1 MMKKLFTVCMAG
13 LLLALSVP
21 ALAETDPCLM
31 HVTGNAA
38 VSLAADTATLQ
49 IGVNTKKETVKEA
62 QKENA
67 ALMNAVLDALHGCGI
82 EDQDI
87 MTSQFNVYSQYD
99 YSVSSFGQE
108 TRTLYYEVQNTVSV
122 TVHDLNLIGTV
133 LDASMEAG
141 ANTSY
146 GIQFSSSKENE
157 AYQKALTR
165 AVEDAMQKAAVLAAA
180 AKVQLGGL
188 VSVNAAQNQYANAG
202 YGVSNTFAYEGK
214 GMDSGTVITGGDI
227 TVSAEVTLVYEFQ

>member
-1 MMKKLFTVCMAG
+1 MMKKIIAVCMIG
-13 LLLALSVP
+13 LLLSLSVP
-21 ALAETDPCLM
+21 ALAETEPRLI
-31 HVTGNAA
+31 HVSGTAA

-49 IGVNTKKETVKEA
+49 IGVNTKKDTVMEA

-108 TRTLYYEVQNTVSV
+108 IRTLYYEVQNTVSV
-122 TVHDLNLIGTV
+122 TVHDLNLIGAV
-133 LDASMEAG
+133 LDAAMEAG

-146 GIQFSSSKENE
+146 GIQFSSTKENE

-165 AVEDAMQKAAVLAAA
+165 AVEDAMQKADVLSAA
-180 AKVQLGGL
+180 AKVQLGNL
-188 VSVNAAQNQYANAG
+188 VSINATQNQYANGA
-202 YGVSNTFAYEGK
+202 YGVSNSYAYEAK
-214 GMDSGTVITGGDI
+214 AMDRGTTITSGDI
-227 TVSAEVTLVYEFQ
+227 TVSAEVTLEYEFH